1 MIEISNQVIQDL
13 IFFDSLESETASEFC
28 KLVIAQLS
36 KLYLLDTN
44 NEPIKSTIPASTGFG
59 VSHKVL
65 ESAAKRLR
73 VNDSEVTADM
83 IASTLQSIAH
93 FYVESA
99 KQKFTPESLSTFL
112 KDTVNTQDL

>member
-1 MIEISNQVIQDL
+1 MVEISNQVIEDL

-36 KLYLLDTN
+36 KLYLLDTKN
-44 NEPIKSTIPASTGFG
+44 VPIKSTIPGSSVFG
-59 VSHKVL
+59 VSHKLL
-65 ESAAKRLR
+65 ESAAKRLK
-73 VNDSEVTADM
+73 VTGSEVTADR

-99 KQKFTPESLSTFL
+99 KQKFSPESLSTFL
-112 KDTVNTQDL
+112 KDTVNI